1 MVVVV
6 ERDVVVVVVV
16 VVDKYLE
23 TKHFIVELDQM
34 GRQQRKLMWRT
45 ITHALLTK
53 SFAQLDESRDA
64 PRPNAIIEQNQ

>member
-6 ERDVVVVVVV
+6 ERDVVVVVVVVV

-34 GRQQRKLMWRT
+34 GRQ
-45 ITHALLTK
+45 
-53 SFAQLDESRDA
+53 
-64 PRPNAIIEQNQ
+64 